1 MWLSFFTACL
11 FVIGALYLPG
21 TIVTASFTNNL
32 LHAICF
38 APAVGIFLYSVIELV
53 YCALGIPCS
62 AISVGIAAAAIC
74 FACFLASKTIKHRLR
89 KHHAIKGVG
98 NTPNDKRDYALF
110 LLYIAVG
117 IAAVGLF
124 YIKQLD
130 GPESFF
136 QGWDNVHHLPAIQ
149 TYAQSGVWNPLFS
162 SSYAPSE
169 VTPYVSSTYAFYPS
183 AWHILCASVMSAL
196 GVSAPL
202 SINCVNAVLIG
213 IIFPSSMYSA
223 LRVISNNDRLVVI
236 FGSLLASG
244 IPACPW
250 DYVIYGPLY
259 PNLLSMVL
267 VPIVMAE
274 FITALKSISDRN
286 DMQATSYGML
296 TILSAAAVALAH
308 PNGIFTLIV
317 FLAPYLTY
325 WLFQE
330 LGGRKV
336 RNSARAAAIIG
347 LWIAIIGFWIVC
359 YHHPAFSEIV
369 NTTWASISSTAQ
381 SIVDALLLSVVNHP
395 AQIAVF
401 FLLIPGVL
409 YLLTHQTCRWIIATY
424 IACSSMYI
432 LDAGTDSQ
440 IKNWLTG
447 FWYTDYHRTGA
458 MLGLIAIVVASFGAA
473 GLIRAFIRLTAM
485 NQHDSESS
493 PLKRELAPGILYL
506 ILGIGIYIGSFTLK
520 GIDGIQTPF
529 GYQAQEFAYQNN
541 YELIYYDILTV
552 EEQEF
557 AKRAL
562 SLIPDDATIINNPN
576 DGSLFLYPLYGTR
589 LYYRN
594 CFAPDISS
602 ESTSSQNIRLHLSS
616 VATSNEVQV
625 AIRDVGALYVLQLD
639 AGERQDEFRINY
651 QIYEPSDWAGI
662 NNIDDDTPGFTVIYK
677 EKDMCLYRIDIDE

>member
-1 MWLSFFTACL
+1 MWLSFFIACL
-11 FVIGALYLPG
+11 FVICALYLPG

-38 APAVGIFLYSVIELV
+38 APAIGIFLYSVIELI

-62 AISVGIAAAAIC
+62 TISVGIAAAAIC
-74 FACFLASKTIKHRLR
+74 LVSLLASRTIKHELC
-89 KHHAIKGVG
+89 KLHAIKGG
-98 NTPNDKRDYALF
+98 SNAPSDKRDYALP
-110 LLYIAVG
+110 LLYVAVG

-124 YIKQLD
+124 FIKQLD

-213 IIFPSSMYSA
+213 IVFPVSMYGA
-223 LRVISNNDRLVVI
+223 LRAISNNDRLVML

-250 DYVIYGPLY
+250 NYVIYGPLY

-274 FITALKSISDRN
+274 FITALKSISNRDNLR
-286 DMQATSYGML
+286 AISYGIL
-296 TILSAAAVALAH
+296 TVLSAGAVALAH
-308 PNGIFTLIV
+308 PNGVFTLIV

-336 RNSARAAAIIG
+336 RNSARTTAVIG
-347 LWIAIIGFWIVC
+347 LWIAIAGFWIAC
-359 YHHPAFSEIV
+359 YRHPAFNGIV
-369 NTTWASISSTAQ
+369 NTTWASISSTTQ

-409 YLLTHQTCRWIIATY
+409 YLLTHQAYRWVLVAYVTC
-424 IACSSMYI
+424 SLMYI
-432 LDAGTDSQ
+432 FDAGTDCL

-473 GLIRAFIRLTAM
+473 GLIRAFSRLTSI
-485 NQHDSESS
+485 NRHESTS
-493 PLKRELAPGILYL
+493 FPLKKALTPGILYL
-506 ILGIGIYIGSFTLK
+506 LLGIGIYIGSFTLK
-520 GIDGIQTPF
+520 GIGNIQTPF

-541 YELIYYDILTV
+541 YELIYYDILTI

-576 DGSLFLYPLYGTR
+576 DGSIFLYPLYGTK

-594 CFAPDISS
+594 CIVPGINS

-625 AIRDVGALYVLQLD
+625 AIRNAGALYVLQLD

-651 QIYEPSDWAGI
+651 QIYDPSNWAGI
-662 NNIDDDTPGFTVIYK
+662 NSIDEYTPGFTVIY
-677 EKDMCLYRIDIDE
+677 EENDMCLYRIDLDE